1 MSAVPEQL
9 ERLAAA
15 LDRLEAALN
24 TRIAEAEQMDRAA
37 IEAEIESRVEDR
49 LPQRLAGEIEDIKAS
64 HESERA
70 QLTRKVDD
78 AIARLETV
86 LGR

>member
-9 ERLAAA
+9 QRLAAA

-24 TRIAEAEQMDRAA
+24 TRIAEAEQLDRAA
-37 IEAEIESRVEDR
+37 IEAEVEHRVEDR
-49 LPQRLAGEIEDIKAS
+49 LPQRMAAELDAIKSS
-64 HESERA
+64 HESERVS
-70 QLTRKVDD
+70 LTRKVDD

-86 LGR
+86 LNR